1 MRLGE
6 ELSGLP
12 WATISRWAIAA
23 VAAAALAAVVIAVLR
38 SRVGRRGRRL
48 RVEYALLPDPEFET
62 SVEEVIRF
70 AAQMGRARRA
80 TGLMHHPDANSIRVR
95 LRSVRDGQL
104 LTSIVMPQ
112 EAAAGLR
119 RAMYPDV
126 ELRPITEVL
135 DADLEPP
142 GMTLA
147 SDGTDR
153 IVESPRTATLYQ
165 DQRGEDERPPPA
177 KQPPADGERGPD
189 ETQPGDPPRAGAGDG
204 PAEVWVDRDRGDRPG
219 PLHLELR

>member
-1 MRLGE
+1 VRLGE

-23 VAAAALAAVVIAVLR
+23 VAAAALAAVVIAALR

-80 TGLMHHPDANSIRVR
+80 TGLMHHPDANSIRLR

-126 ELRPITEVL
+126 ELRPITEVV

-142 GMTLA
+142 GMTTA

-153 IVESPRTATLYQ
+153 IVESPPPATLYQ
-165 DQRGEDERPPPA
+165 DQGGEDDRPPPSN
-177 KQPPADGERGPD
+177 QPPAAVERGPAD
-189 ETQPGDPPRAGAGDG
+189 TQPADPPRPGAGGG
-204 PAEVWVDRDRGDRPG
+204 PAGLWVDRERGDRHA

>member
-1 MRLGE
+1 VRLGE

-23 VAAAALAAVVIAVLR
+23 AAAAALAAVVIAVLR

-80 TGLMHHPDANSIRVR
+80 TGLMHHPDANSIRLR

-126 ELRPITEVL
+126 EIRPITEVL

-153 IVESPRTATLYQ
+153 IVESPRPATLYQ
-165 DQRGEDERPPPA
+165 DQKGEDDRPRPA
-177 KQPPADGERGPD
+177 KQPPVDGERGPD
-189 ETQPGDPPRAGAGDG
+189 ETQPGDPPRAGAGDE
-204 PAEVWVDRDRGDRPG
+204 PAVLWVDRERGDRPG